1 MSDPIA
7 PTPAGRRGARR
18 TLLLIAALCIAPVV
32 ASYVAYYFFPRE
44 SQVNYGTLLPTAPAP
59 PIEGERLD
67 GAPFR
72 LDELAGRWVLVANG
86 GGGCDAVCRRTLY
99 ATRQARTMQGK
110 DQDRIVRVWLVT
122 DAAALPAALL
132 DDHPGLVVA
141 RAPAARVAALP
152 GGPNAIVVIDP
163 LGNLVLR
170 YTENPDIKGLG
181 RDLTRL
187 LKASRI
193 G

>member
-1 MSDPIA
+1 
-7 PTPAGRRGARR
+7 
-18 TLLLIAALCIAPVV
+18 
-32 ASYVAYYFFPRE
+32 
-44 SQVNYGTLLPTAPAP
+44 
-59 PIEGERLD
+59 
-67 GAPFR
+67 
-72 LDELAGRWVLVANG
+72 
-86 GGGCDAVCRRTLY
+86 
-99 ATRQARTMQGK
+99 
-110 DQDRIVRVWLVT
+110 
-122 DAAALPAALL
+122 ALL

-170 YTENPDIKGLG
+170 YAENPDIKGLG